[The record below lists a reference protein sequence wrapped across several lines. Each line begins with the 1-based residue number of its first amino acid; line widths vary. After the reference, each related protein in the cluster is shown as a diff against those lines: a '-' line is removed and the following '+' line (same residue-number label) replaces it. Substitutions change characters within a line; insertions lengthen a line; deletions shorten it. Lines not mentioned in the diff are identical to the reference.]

1 MGDTGN
7 LNVNIVE
14 METAILQ
21 MGNSIE
27 SFREIGENAFSAEL
41 AELEPMNSDFV
52 EKLFR
57 VLEGVK
63 GWNLMILIQNLDTF
77 WADAATILE
86 NLKSTDEAHNVE
98 RVKDSN
104 G

>member
-1 MGDTGN
+1 MSDTGN
-7 LNVNIVE
+7 LNVDIVE

-27 SFREIGENAFSAEL
+27 NFREIGENAFSAEL

-52 EKLFR
+52 EKLSR
-57 VLEGVK
+57 VLECVK
-63 GWNLMILIQNLDTF
+63 GWNLMALIQNLDTF
-77 WADAATILE
+77 WTDATTILG

-98 RVKDSN
+98 RVKNSN